1 MPLAEPL
8 HSSGVRETV
17 SESPGGD
24 APSEKLSCAQHVRP
38 SPVLQLRALKPGTGH
53 LIIPMECMLTYC
65 MVNKEAPLG
74 TPSLTRGDRLRLQ
87 AAEEQSVT
95 SV

>member
-1 MPLAEPL
+1 
-8 HSSGVRETV
+8 
-17 SESPGGD
+17 
-24 APSEKLSCAQHVRP
+24 
-38 SPVLQLRALKPGTGH
+38 
-53 LIIPMECMLTYC
+53 MECMLTYC

-74 TPSLTRGDRLRLQ
+74 TPSLTQGDRLRLQ